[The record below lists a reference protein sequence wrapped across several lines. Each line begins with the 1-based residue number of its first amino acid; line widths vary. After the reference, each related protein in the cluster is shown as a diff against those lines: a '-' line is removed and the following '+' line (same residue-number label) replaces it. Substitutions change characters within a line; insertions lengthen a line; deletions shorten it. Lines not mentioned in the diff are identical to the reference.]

1 MSAPRGSADP
11 RRLEGEEVR
20 AIAERLGELLE
31 ALEARA
37 EPAVVAV
44 VAEIVDGLQKVHAE
58 GLRRLVELLAR
69 DRGHLERAL
78 DDPVISN
85 LLVLYDLVVVDER
98 SRAQEALEAI
108 RPLARSHGGE
118 IQLVGVQDGVVQVR
132 LHGACH
138 GCPSSTATLR
148 QGIERSLA
156 EKLPGFVRLEV
167 LQPEAASAGISSGR
181 GGAAGYESRVSAE
194 NLVRLE
200 RRAAEG
206 RARTGGKRGARRG
219 AKPGAQRGVGP
230 AAAEPDHTS
239 ARLAVAPLD
248 EVPRGALFGRL
259 VEGSPILVV
268 RLDGPGDSLNGGARP
283 RRPESALRAYRN
295 VCPGS
300 LLPLHLGTLE
310 GGEIRCPWHG
320 CRFDAGTGRRRDAE
334 GTPLSSLP
342 VWLEGGRVW
351 VQAPE

>member
-1 MSAPRGSADP
+1 MIPRESEDR
-11 RRLEGEEVR
+11 RRLEEEEVR

-37 EPAVVAV
+37 EPAVVAA

-58 GLRRLVELLAR
+58 GLGRMVELLAR
-69 DRGHLERAL
+69 DPARLRRAL

-98 SRAQEALEAI
+98 ARAQEALEEI

-118 IQLVGVQDGVVQVR
+118 IQLVGVEHGVVQVR

-148 QGIERSLA
+148 QGIERKLV

-167 LQPEAASAGISSGR
+167 LDTNGQDLFPSAHVLDTS
-181 GGAAGYESRVSAE
+181 GAAGYESRISAE
-194 NLVRLE
+194 NLVKLE
-200 RRAAEG
+200 RRAATQRR
-206 RARTGGKRGARRG
+206 RASSERSAPGTRGDSRSDRS
-219 AKPGAQRGVGP
+219 P
-230 AAAEPDHTS
+230 
-239 ARLAVAPLD
+239 ARLPVAPLD
-248 EVPRGALFGRL
+248 EVPRAALFGRL
-259 VEGSPILVV
+259 VEGVPILLIRLNRRDESRSGHV
-268 RLDGPGDSLNGGARP
+268 RPSP
-283 RRPESALRAYRN
+283 PESALRAYRN

-300 LLPLHLGTLE
+300 LLPLHLGVLK

-320 CRFDAGTGRRRDAE
+320 CRFDVDTGRRRDAE
-334 GTPLSSLP
+334 GPALESLP
-342 VWLEGGRVW
+342 VRLEGGRVW
-351 VQAPE
+351 AMVRE